1 MPPHSTPR
9 GAEALQNKRDEAY
22 PASGNAP
29 PLFDPWAQYVVP
41 EFPLDTLPPAVRDY
55 VTTQSVV
62 IGCDPSAMAISV
74 LTAFSG
80 ALDHCFAV
88 KMMRNGNWWERPR
101 LWTLLVGDPSCKKT
115 PIINAVTSPLEQH
128 QNILWTNY
136 QDALRDYKAAQ
147 KAGNKKVKK
156 PKPAPRYIV
165 WDCTVEKLG
174 EIVSRSEHGLL
185 VKRDEFSGWIGQ
197 MEKYS
202 GTSRGAGADR
212 AFWLQAFDGGLYIVD
227 RIKRG
232 ETHIGNLSVSLVG
245 GIQPARLA
253 ELHGLTS
260 DGLLQRFI
268 PVMMGPSKLAEDRHC
283 DDAAYDR
290 LVQELISAKPRR
302 FVFDDDALL
311 VMNLLRRELHDL
323 EQTSGGLADGFQA
336 FVGKLAGLS
345 GALAIILHMAADPQ
359 ANVAR
364 DIDASTAS
372 RVRNIVLNFILPHAF
387 EFYRTA
393 EGTTNSDRLKRLA
406 SWILT
411 SNQTMITAR
420 DVTRNVAC
428 LRGLSLFELNE
439 RISPLVAGGW
449 LDPADR
455 TPVNKAW
462 RISPDVAHQ
471 FAKQRE
477 VEDKR
482 KARVAQLMGSPRK
495 NSVKPDAE
503 GRENG
508 GQGVAAGHRTQG
520 RHLNG
525 GAEQRYDERGDDQ
538 RDPEAAA
545 RREHDDSDVAPQ
557 SGARQSSAYGAST
570 PFMITHAMKDQLRGR
585 GFSDDQIA
593 TLTPGE
599 AHEIL
604 NRPADNQWGSA

>member
-1 MPPHSTPR
+1 MPPHSSPR
-9 GAEALQNKRDEAY
+9 GAEALSNKGDEAH

-29 PLFDPWAQYVVP
+29 PLFDPWAPYVVP

-62 IGCDPSAMAISV
+62 IGCDPSAMAMSV

-80 ALDHCFAV
+80 ALDHRSAV
-88 KMMRNGNWWERPR
+88 KMMRNGNWWEHPR

-115 PIINAVTSPLEQH
+115 PIINAVTGPLEQL
-128 QNILWTNY
+128 QNTLRINY
-136 QDALRDYKAAQ
+136 EAALRDCKVAQ
-147 KAGNKKVKK
+147 EDDNNAVKE
-156 PKPAPRYIV
+156 PESPPRYVV
-165 WDCTVEKLG
+165 WDCTTEKLG
-174 EIVSRSEHGLL
+174 EILSRSEHGLL

-202 GTSRGAGADR
+202 GSARGAAADR
-212 AFWLQAFDGGLYIVD
+212 AFWLQAFDGGPYTVD
-227 RIKRG
+227 RIGRG
-232 ETHIGNLSVSLVG
+232 ETHIRNLSVSLLG

-268 PVMMGPSKLAEDRHC
+268 AVMMGPSTLAEDHHC
-283 DDAAYDR
+283 DDAAYNR
-290 LVQELISAKPRR
+290 LVHELISAKPRR

-323 EQTSGGLADGFQA
+323 EQASGGLADGFQA

-359 ANVAR
+359 ANVTR
-364 DIDASTAS
+364 DIDAATAS
-372 RVRNIVLNFILPHAF
+372 RVRDIVLNFILPHAF

-393 EGTTNSDRLKRLA
+393 ESTTNGDRLKRIA

-411 SNQTMITAR
+411 SNQTVITAR
-420 DVTRNVAC
+420 DATRNAAC
-428 LRGLSLFELNE
+428 LRGLSLFELTE
-439 RISPLVAGGW
+439 RISPLVAAGW
-449 LDPADR
+449 LDPVDR

-462 RISPDVAHQ
+462 RINPNVAHQ

-477 VEDKR
+477 VEETR

-495 NSVKPDAE
+495 NSVKPQAE
-503 GRENG
+503 
-508 GQGVAAGHRTQG
+508 ART
-520 RHLNG
+520 
-525 GAEQRYDERGDDQ
+525 
-538 RDPEAAA
+538 
-545 RREHDDSDVAPQ
+545 
-557 SGARQSSAYGAST
+557 SSTNGASI
-570 PFMITHAMKDQLRGR
+570 PFMITRTMKDRLRGR

-593 TLTPGE
+593 NLTPQK

-604 NRPADNQWGSA
+604 NRPTDNQWGSA